1 MENRRYYFKLFID
14 RLCYARKTHKLADEL
29 NVEIK
34 RGTGG
39 INLYI
44 KITKKDK
51 QRVYKTYKDI
61 YLVLRSIKYFEDKED
76 FIAAFDSKENI

>member
-1 MENRRYYFKLFID
+1 MENRIYYFKLLID
-14 RLCYARKTHKLADEL
+14 RLLYTRKAHRLAKEL

-34 RGTGG
+34 EGDGR

-76 FIAAFDSKENI
+76 FIEVFDSKENR